1 MAGVGFL
8 ARKMELLHHPNLSHS
23 LTAFLSMSE
32 LKRTHAHIITSGLF
46 SDPFTFARLLA
57 AAAIAPSGDLRY
69 AKLLFDSVAHPNLFM
84 YNTMIRAFS
93 QSTEPNDSVH
103 YYLRMLRSRISPDRL
118 TFPFLIKSCAALGLA
133 DLGRGVHCYVM
144 KLGLDSDVF
153 IVNNAITMY
162 SGCGDMNSAHQL
174 FDDNSSIADVVS
186 WTALITGYSNC
197 GELDRARW
205 FFDRMPSRNLISW
218 NAMIAGYA
226 RSGRANESWHL
237 FNQMPERNV
246 ESWSSMISGL
256 AQSGLC
262 KDALAVFDEM
272 VQREVTPNE
281 PTLVSVVS
289 ACAQLRD
296 LEHGQWV
303 HDYVKQH
310 EVELS
315 VILGTA
321 LVDMY
326 GKCGSIGE
334 AFQVFKKMPA
344 KNVYSWNSMITG
356 LAMNGYGR
364 QALTLLWK
372 MKLMGIEPNAITFI
386 GLLNACSHSGLVDEG
401 QRFFDMM
408 TRVYGI
414 RPLQEH
420 YGCVVDL
427 LGRAGLLTEALD
439 FVDRMPVEPHPGLW
453 GALAGA
459 CRIHGDVELGE
470 EVGKRLIEL
479 EPHHGGRYV
488 LLANIYA
495 AAKRWNDMAMVRKLL
510 KERRAIKVPGNS
522 IVEALS
528 AASM

>member
-8 ARKMELLHHPNLSHS
+8 ARRMELLHHPNLSYS

-32 LKRTHAHIITSGLF
+32 LKRTHAHIITSGLS
-46 SDPFTFARLLA
+46 SDPFTLARLLA

-69 AKLLFDSVAHPNLFM
+69 AKLLFDAVAHPTLFM

-93 QSTEPNDSVH
+93 QSPEPIDSIN
-103 YYLRMLRSRISPDRL
+103 YYLRMLRSGISPDRL
-118 TFPFLIKSCAALGLA
+118 TFPFLLKSCAALGLA
-133 DLGRGVHCYVM
+133 GLGRGVHCHAIE
-144 KLGLDSDVF
+144 LGLDSDVF
-153 IVNNAITMY
+153 ILNNAIAMY
-162 SGCGDMNSAHQL
+162 SGWGDTNSAHQL
-174 FDDNSSIADVVS
+174 FDDNFNIADVVS
-186 WTALITGYSNC
+186 WTALITGYSNR

-205 FFDRMPSRNLISW
+205 FFDRMPSRNMISW

-226 RSGRANESWHL
+226 RSGRAEESWHL
-237 FNQMPERNV
+237 FGEMPERNV
-246 ESWSSMISGL
+246 ESWSSMISGF

-262 KDALAVFDEM
+262 REALAVFDEM

-289 ACAQLRD
+289 SCAQLRD
-296 LEHGQWV
+296 LEHGRWV
-303 HDYVKQH
+303 HDYINQH
-310 EVELS
+310 EVES
-315 VILGTA
+315 SAILGTA

-334 AFQVFKKMPA
+334 AVEVFKKMPA
-344 KNVYSWNSMITG
+344 KNVYSWNSMVTG
-356 LAMNGYGR
+356 LAMNGSGR
-364 QALTLLWK
+364 QALALFWK
-372 MKLMGIEPNAITFI
+372 MKLMGIEPNAITFV
-386 GLLNACSHSGLVDEG
+386 GLLSACSHSGLVDEG
-401 QRFFDMM
+401 QRFFDTM

-420 YGCVVDL
+420 YGCMVDL
-427 LGRAGLLTEALD
+427 LGRAGLLKEALD
-439 FVDRMPVEPHPGLW
+439 FADRMPVEPHAGLW

-495 AAKRWNDMAMVRKLL
+495 AAKRWNDMVMVRKLL
-510 KERRAIKVPGNS
+510 KERGARKVPGNS
-522 IVEALS
+522 MVEALP